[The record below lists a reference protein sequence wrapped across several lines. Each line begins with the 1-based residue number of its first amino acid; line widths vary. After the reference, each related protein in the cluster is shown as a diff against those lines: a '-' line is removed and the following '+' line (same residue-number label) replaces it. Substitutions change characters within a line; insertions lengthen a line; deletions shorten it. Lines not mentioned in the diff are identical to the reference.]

1 MYNGPVYNGG
11 IACVTAV
18 RQARF
23 QGYPRGTAESK
34 EATSPGS
41 TSQEPAAER
50 APRADRLA
58 QGRQGVPSKL

>member
-1 MYNGPVYNGG
+1 MYNGPMYNGS
-11 IACVTAV
+11 IACVAAV
-18 RQARF
+18 RRARV

-41 TSQEPAAER
+41 TSQESAAER

-58 QGRQGVPSKL
+58 QERLGVPSKL